1 MAGMDVDAASLNF
14 GKLEGLRHSYD
25 FVVTCCTLFQLE
37 LEIHCWNFITIR
49 KFNFAAKFGELASK
63 LIKAHR
69 RRWLNCKGSTMR
81 IDLENYDKYIDHRK
95 EVPNNSEFQG
105 FFKKWART
113 PIPSQLAIY
122 FDILS
127 SIPSLSLGIQN
138 EKHDRVE

>member
-1 MAGMDVDAASLNF
+1 M
-14 GKLEGLRHSYD
+14 KI
-25 FVVTCCTLFQLE
+25 TL
-37 LEIHCWNFITIR
+37 
-49 KFNFAAKFGELASK
+49 
-63 LIKAHR
+63 
-69 RRWLNCKGSTMR
+69 
-81 IDLENYDKYIDHRK
+81 DKYIGHRK